1 MGRAPTGNE
10 RTASGG
16 CVIAT
21 PITTH
26 PASSAPQTCIGAHT
40 RVRKRP
46 ARPPHPGVSP
56 GCRKKGQFRSP
67 SLGLTGVLAATR
79 RRLSPASVRDLG
91 PPDLPRV
98 LRPDYCRIA
107 FQQPVASST
116 AQFAWLGP
124 PSPKVI
130 TRIVPGTRV
139 RRLLV
144 LLARPLAGSGAAVP
158 HVFKILLWF
167 AGTCFP
173 TIVVYSCCCCCCC
186 RRRRRHRA
194 GPYGP
199 HGNRG
204 NGWAC
209 S

>member
-21 PITTH
+21 PITPPT
-26 PASSAPQTCIGAHT
+26 PQPLPPLPPHTCVGAHMS
-40 RVRKRP
+40 VRKRP
-46 ARPPHPGVSP
+46 AGPAHPRVSP

-79 RRLSPASVRDLG
+79 RRLSPASVRDLRPPRP

-107 FQQPVASST
+107 FQQPVAFST
-116 AQFAWLGP
+116 GKFAWLGP
-124 PSPKVI
+124 VSLKVI

-139 RRLLV
+139 KRLLV
-144 LLARPLAGSGAAVP
+144 LLARPLAGSGAAVSDI
-158 HVFKILLWF
+158 FKILLWF

-186 RRRRRHRA
+186 RRRRRRQVA
-194 GPYGP
+194 
-199 HGNRG
+199 
-204 NGWAC
+204 
-209 S
+209 